1 MSNSSEILAILE
13 YMEKEKQISR
23 QDMIESIAAAI
34 RNAATKSAH
43 AGYDLKIEIN
53 PRSGALKSW
62 ALAAAVETLS
72 TA

>member
-23 QDMIESIAAAI
+23 QDMIDSIASAI
-34 RNAATKSAH
+34 RNAAAKSTH

-53 PRSGALKSW
+53 PKTGALKSW
-62 ALAAAVETLS
+62 AHCHR
-72 TA
+72 